1 MYTLGARLRQLR
13 AERSMTLIE
22 VSKLCDV
29 AVSTLSKIENDQV
42 SPVYG
47 TLRKIAVGLGVAFEN
62 LVSDKEREA
71 SGARRAVT
79 HRGEAAEMTNDRYV
93 YSMHASDLI
102 SKAMLPVVMTI
113 QARTLPHENDWSSHE
128 GEEFILVLEGAVDI
142 YLEHYQPVRLE
153 VGESLYID
161 SRMRH
166 GFVSIGPGDARLV
179 CVSYDPKQLN
189 GAALHPAVTNLL
201 RRPVVEAARL
211 QAKRRPVRNALDHA
225 GLTES
230 SDS

>member
-1 MYTLGARLRQLR
+1 
-13 AERSMTLIE
+13 MTLNE

-47 TLRKIAVGLGVAFEN
+47 TLRKIAVGLGVAFES

-79 HRGEAAEMTNDRYV
+79 HRGDAAEVTNDRYV

-128 GEEFILVLEGAVDI
+128 GEEFILVLEGTVDI

-153 VGESLYID
+153 IGESLYID

-166 GFVSIGPGDARLV
+166 GFVSVGAGDARLI

-189 GAALHPAVTNLL
+189 GAALTRGATEPS
-201 RRPVVEAARL
+201 RRPTAAAARV
-211 QAKRRPVRNALDHA
+211 QAKPPSSGGALA
-225 GLTES
+225 RAAVIRS

>member
-13 AERSMTLIE
+13 AERSMTLNE

-47 TLRKIAVGLGVAFEN
+47 TLRKIAVGLGVAFES
-62 LVSDKEREA
+62 LVSDKERET

-79 HRGEAAEMTNDRYV
+79 RRGDAAEVTNDRYV

-113 QARTLPHENDWSSHE
+113 QSRTQPHANDWSSHE
-128 GEEFILVLEGAVDI
+128 GEEFILVLEGAVDV

-161 SRMRH
+161 SRMGH
-166 GFVSIGPGDARLV
+166 GFVSVGPGDARLI

-189 GAALHPAVTNLL
+189 GAERAAAQLS
-201 RRPVVEAARL
+201 RRPIGESPRVQAKHAPARNGVGHARL
-211 QAKRRPVRNALDHA
+211 T
-225 GLTES
+225 GS

>member
-1 MYTLGARLRQLR
+1 
-13 AERSMTLIE
+13 MTLNE
-22 VSKLCDV
+22 VSKRCDV

-47 TLRKIAVGLGVAFEN
+47 TLRKIAVGLGIAFES
-62 LVSDKEREA
+62 LVSDREREA

-79 HRGEAAEMTNDRYV
+79 HKGGAAEVTNDRYV
-93 YSMHASDLI
+93 YSMHAADLI

-113 QARTLPHENDWSSHE
+113 HARTPPGDGDWSSHE
-128 GEEFILVLEGAVDI
+128 GEEFILVLEGVVEI

-153 VGESLYID
+153 EGESLYID

-166 GFVSIGPGDARLV
+166 GFVSVGPGDARLI

-189 GAALHPAVTNLL
+189 GAASGHVAVGAPHVPALKPA
-201 RRPVVEAARL
+201 PVGAR
-211 QAKRRPVRNALDHA
+211 
-225 GLTES
+225 
-230 SDS
+230 